1 MTSSS
6 GTDCSNCFTS
16 TSSTWTSGVL
26 VSRSSIC
33 DAIVEL
39 GTSEFDSKKIS
50 QLPGLVS
57 TVSSFLLSHR
67 TRWKSMAAPEVQVFT
82 SEVVKSALKT
92 CWFSEFFSNFQAN
105 CTSWTGWT
113 IYKKPENLGPLECFV
128 VFNNCILISN
138 RIEQVK

>member
-16 TSSTWTSGVL
+16 MSSTWTSGVL
-26 VSRSSIC
+26 VSPSSRC

-39 GTSEFDSKKIS
+39 GTSEFDSKKIL
-50 QLPGLVS
+50 QLPGLAS

-67 TRWKSMAAPEVQVFT
+67 TRWKSMASPEVQVFT

-92 CWFSEFFSNFQAN
+92 CWFFEFF
-105 CTSWTGWT
+105 WTGWT

-128 VFNNCILISN
+128 FNNCILISN